1 MFPFTPSTIYAAQNS
16 AAPLAIKNS
25 RLFLLCA
32 INKCASVRL
41 HRLRLL
47 SINSPSGATKH
58 YIYLYI
64 YILRTMFKDHIGVC
78 ASACSP
84 HLIRTF
90 AAGSVVTEIQMLIF
104 INSWVVTPVI
114 ITDRVKYQALT
125 AGNYSRRTISSL
137 SSSGSLY

>member
-1 MFPFTPSTIYAAQNS
+1 
-16 AAPLAIKNS
+16 
-25 RLFLLCA
+25 
-32 INKCASVRL
+32 
-41 HRLRLL
+41 
-47 SINSPSGATKH
+47 
-58 YIYLYI
+58 
-64 YILRTMFKDHIGVC
+64 MFKDHVGVC

-90 AAGSVVTEIQMLIF
+90 AAGSVVTGIQMLIF